1 MRTVISIVACILVVV
16 ILAGI
21 VFLAIGTVRYM
32 ADQKFGFGQAV
43 EWSWRDMMDW
53 IENTFGIGGE
63 SEPTTIEYGSTNEH
77 IQVVACTSL

>member
-1 MRTVISIVACILVVV
+1 MKAVISIVACILAVV

-32 ADQKFGFGQAV
+32 ADQKFGFGQAL

-53 IENTFGIGGE
+53 VKSAFGIGEE
-63 SEPTTIEYGSTNEH
+63 SEPTIIEYGSTNEH

>member
-1 MRTVISIVACILVVV
+1 MKTVISIVACILAVV

-21 VFLAIGTVRYM
+21 VFLAIGTIRYM
-32 ADQKFGFGQAV
+32 TDQHFGFGQAI
-43 EWSWRDMMDW
+43 EWTWRDMMDW
-53 IENTFGIGGE
+53 AKNTFGIGEE